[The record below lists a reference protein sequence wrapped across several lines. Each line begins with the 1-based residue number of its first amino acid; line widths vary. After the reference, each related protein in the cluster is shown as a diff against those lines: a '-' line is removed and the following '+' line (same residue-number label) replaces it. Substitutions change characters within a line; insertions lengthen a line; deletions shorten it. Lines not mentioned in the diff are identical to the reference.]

1 MVENTKIQSSMK
13 LINEILKK
21 MEIEK
26 LRIFFFLIKYQELS
40 TIGDYFFKKFKNKFE
55 KLDKSFKI

>member
-1 MVENTKIQSSMK
+1 MK